1 MKAMLFAA
9 GLGTRLKPFT
19 EKHPKALVEI
29 NGKTLLERN
38 INYLK
43 SFGICEIVI
52 NIHHFADQIL
62 DYLQKHNYF
71 NCIINISHEKEKL
84 LETGGGLVYAQKFFD
99 RQSFLVMNADI
110 LTNMDLLALIKDHHE
125 NQSLVTLAVSDRQT
139 SRKLYFNE
147 DKKLVGW
154 KNLQTQQKIFINSKE
169 EEKSIPLAFSGIQV
183 LQPEIFSLITQE
195 GKFSLIDTY
204 LDLMRTQIIL
214 GYKHQSYILDVG
226 KPESIKEAEK
236 HFK

>member
-1 MKAMLFAA
+1 MLFAA

-43 SFGICEIVI
+43 SFGIREIVI

-84 LETGGGLVYAQKFFD
+84 LETGGGLVYAQKFFGK
-99 RQSFLVMNADI
+99 QSFLVMNADI
-110 LTNMDLLALIKDHHE
+110 LTNMDLHALIKDHHE
-125 NQSLVTLAVSDRQT
+125 NQSLVTLAVSDRKS

-169 EEKSIPLAFSGIQV
+169 KEKSIPLAFSGIQV

-204 LDLMRTQIIL
+204 LDLMRTQKIL